1 MGERGE
7 DGVATHQTAQ
17 ENPVGAEC
25 EAGLGGDA
33 ALKPDLV
40 TYCSSH
46 LEKEIDRRSSTTIEP
61 PTFSPL
67 SVATLS
73 ATVTAANLLGSVTA
87 TLTL

>member
-40 TYCSSH
+40 AHSSSY
-46 LEKEIDRRSSTTIEP
+46 LDWEMLKRRKTIQA
-61 PTFSPL
+61 TFSPL
-67 SVATLS
+67 SAATLS

-87 TLTL
+87 NLTL